1 VHSPGSTGLDELLA
15 AVRRTAAVAGLNL
28 VAAVAAERYD
38 AAVAR
43 DAQRAS
49 SISERAR
56 SIIVLGNGG
65 RDFWTAFRRHADA
78 HPGWLEREH
87 PLDDFTRAVVEGD
100 VLATLRTADVDP
112 VVTYPFATP
121 GPRLDFVTLGRSAGL
136 VGPSILGVAVHPTF
150 GPWVAF
156 RAALLVDRAIEL
168 DGDALGFDPCPAC
181 RAKSCIV
188 ACPTGAVH
196 DLEGWEVPACARH
209 RVEEPE
215 SCASRCHARAG
226 CVLGPEHRYSDEE
239 LAYHQRRALPAMQA
253 YHATLAS
260 PPRSG

>member
-1 VHSPGSTGLDELLA
+1 M
-15 AVRRTAAVAGLNL
+15 RRTSAVVGLNL
-28 VAAVAAERYD
+28 VAAVPAERYD

-43 DAQRAS
+43 DALRAR
-49 SISERAR
+49 SISDRAR

-87 PLDDFTRAVVEGD
+87 PLDDFTRAVVEDGI
-100 VLATLRTADVDP
+100 LATLRTAGLDP
-112 VVTYPFATP
+112 VITYPFTTL

-156 RAALLVDRAIEL
+156 RAALLVDRALEL
-168 DGDALGFDPCPAC
+168 GGDALGFDPCPAC
-181 RAKSCIV
+181 RAKSCIA
-188 ACPTGAVH
+188 ACPAGAVRH
-196 DLEGWEVPACARH
+196 PQGWDVPACARR

-215 SCASRCHARAG
+215 SCASRCHARVG

-239 LAYHQRRALPAMQA
+239 LAYHQRRALPALQA